1 MDLSPTAYVILGFLS
16 WRPMSGYDIKA
27 RVEEST
33 RFFWAASYGQIYP
46 ELKRLAEAGLIE
58 PEGEAT
64 DGRRR
69 TAYTLTGEGLQV
81 LQEWLAV
88 EPDTW
93 ELRDDGLLK
102 LFFASAAPATAAA
115 TLAKKRR
122 MHADGAGAAPC
133 NEGDRRPLGIRADGP
148 RYGIEMQEWMRRL
161 VRSRDRGPPRR
172 HDREGTTDVRPPR
185 PLRPGAPP
193 PGRDR
198 RGRVLPRSPARWAAR
213 SPTGWIPTA
222 PTTPTPRRR
231 SQPSACEDAGY
242 RSTGVVVLVEDV
254 DVASAAG
261 RQRVEEVEAKVAAD
275 PDVEIGHRLRSTPAP
290 TPSSRRTAM
299 RPYLAASPLAHRRRA
314 DVQEAGERIEELL
327 ADEEG
332 VTRRRAR
339 RRAGAGER
347 AGRGGPAHGRA
358 ATPSRFS
365 SCCRCSSSA
374 AWSRRRCRC
383 WSAASRSSAR
393 S

>member
-69 TAYTLTGEGLQV
+69 TAYTLTAEGLRV

-122 MHADGAGAAPC
+122 MHADAL
-133 NEGDRRPLGIRADGP
+133 EQLRAMKATGGP
-148 RYGIEMQEWMRRL
+148 SGYGLMVLDHGIEMNEWM
-161 VRSRDRGPPRR
+161 VDWCDRAIEALP
-172 HDREGTTDVRPPR
+172 DDTTGKD
-185 PLRPGAPP
+185 
-193 PGRDR
+193 D
-198 RGRVLPRSPARWAAR
+198 
-213 SPTGWIPTA
+213 
-222 PTTPTPRRR
+222 
-231 SQPSACEDAGY
+231 
-242 RSTGVVVLVEDV
+242 
-254 DVASAAG
+254 
-261 RQRVEEVEAKVAAD
+261 
-275 PDVEIGHRLRSTPAP
+275 
-290 TPSSRRTAM
+290 
-299 RPYLAASPLAHRRRA
+299 
-314 DVQEAGERIEELL
+314 
-327 ADEEG
+327 
-332 VTRRRAR
+332 
-339 RRAGAGER
+339 
-347 AGRGGPAHGRA
+347 
-358 ATPSRFS
+358 
-365 SCCRCSSSA
+365 
-374 AWSRRRCRC
+374 
-383 WSAASRSSAR
+383 
-393 S
+393 